1 MSKSSIEAELD
12 SQVFRLFTISQHS
25 GWKPNQRNNDNQFT
39 IIKHFYANARQSQ
52 NDQTTPRIRQNRPTD
67 SRLNAQISC
76 DLYSMQLHQLVD
88 L

>member
-1 MSKSSIEAELD
+1 MIEAELD
-12 SQVFRLFTISQHS
+12 AQFFRLFTIRQYS
-25 GWKPNQRNNDNQFT
+25 GWKPYQHNNDNQFT

-76 DLYSMQLHQLVD
+76 DLYSMQLHELVD